1 MTDLDDRALALSRRR
16 VVRNRRRAATG
27 GIGPCPPVTLSNDN
41 GPNRFRACPHPHP
54 AGSGALEAGHGRAG
68 QE

>member
-1 MTDLDDRALALSRRR
+1 MTDLDDRALAPSTSR

-27 GIGPCPPVTLSNDN
+27 SVGPCPPVTLSNEN
-41 GPNRFRACPHPHP
+41 VPSRFRVCPHPHP
-54 AGSGALEAGHGRAG
+54 AGSGAPEAGHGRAG